1 MLERLWAG
9 WRNNYVRSLDNTTDT
24 GTSPTVDIDD
34 ERTLFETILQT
45 EGRDDEAGIVH
56 RGPLISVILN
66 IYPYGSGHLLVLPN
80 RGVPK
85 LSDLTADESRA
96 LWDTVDHAVA
106 VCEAEYECPGINVGL
121 NQGKAAGAG
130 LPDHLHVHVLPRWH
144 GDTNFMTSLAETRVL
159 PESLDETRKRL
170 RARWEQVPYR

>member
-24 GTSPTVDIDD
+24 GTPPTVEIDD
-34 ERTLFETILQT
+34 GRTLFETILQT